1 MVRLLLGVEAG
12 LLEVYCFVHVLGR
25 LVGTLNL
32 QGRGFSAFR
41 LIVASME
48 QYFKQFQCSCA
59 LIREVGHT
67 KLWPPP

>member
-32 QGRGFSAFR
+32 QWRGFYPHLQDALGQKTSNDC
-41 LIVASME
+41 LIHISPTFLPSVAS
-48 QYFKQFQCSCA
+48 A
-59 LIREVGHT
+59 L
-67 KLWPPP
+67 KD